1 LEINESR
8 LYCEVHHFEFVTQ
21 IGPKFE
27 GLKRDSSIWIE
38 DDDNDKNELASPSCR
53 YKESKQ
59 AKSAGKGFEE
69 PTTCQLATPPSH
81 IEPISPPSPATL
93 TSDNSTIETTSS
105 SNEKKSHHEGNHRG
119 VALKPLYF
127 SFIVSKEGGNERF
140 INLR

>member
-1 LEINESR
+1 MTNRQKFISKKRIEAGELEINESR
-8 LYCEVHHFEFVTQ
+8 LYCEVYHFEFVTQ

-69 PTTCQLATPPSH
+69 PTTCQLATQPSH
-81 IEPISPPSPATL
+81 IEPISPPSPVTL
-93 TSDNSTIETTSS
+93 TSDNSTIETTSL
-105 SNEKKSHHEGNHRG
+105 SNEKK
-119 VALKPLYF
+119 KP
-127 SFIVSKEGGNERF
+127 S
-140 INLR
+140 

>member
-1 LEINESR
+1 MEINESQ

-38 DDDNDKNELASPSCR
+38 DDNKNELTSPSRR
-53 YKESKQ
+53 YKKSKQ
-59 AKSAGKGFEE
+59 AQSAFED

-93 TSDNSTIETTSS
+93 TSDNSTIETTSP
-105 SNEKKSHHEGNHRG
+105 SNEKK
-119 VALKPLYF
+119 KP
-127 SFIVSKEGGNERF
+127 SRRQPSR
-140 INLR
+140 RRA